1 MKDILKTINL
11 AELGLRLQNA
21 RKSAGLTQQAAAD
34 QLQVAR
40 TTITAIEKGERPIRP
55 DELIQLAKLYNQSVN
70 RLLQKEIVTESF
82 DVQFRK
88 GLVEIDGSETE
99 RAIEAFQTLCEDY
112 LHLEQIM
119 NSPLTKKYST
129 AYKLSEIDP
138 IWQAEEIAN
147 TERMRLGLGDGPL
160 NYLKEM
166 LESEIGLRI
175 FGIPLPSKIAGLF
188 AYTEKLGGCIASN
201 TKHPMDRQ
209 NMTIAHEYAHFL
221 TSRYQTDIVVTSPL
235 KRQPPLERFADAF
248 AKFFLMPGSGL
259 QRRFNQIKQAKMN
272 AITPADLL
280 NLADQYAVSFQSLLL
295 RLEELKLIASG
306 TWEKLMLMPR
316 FKVRDAQEIMGLTS
330 KVGSNQL
337 ELPSRFKLLATLAYQ
352 KEALSEGQLIRILR
366 TDRLQAREIVQKL
379 RSQSIMNNPDDEIP
393 FNFYQLLEPF
403 GGKLKVADGGED
415 D

>member
-21 RKSAGLTQQAAAD
+21 RKSAGLTQQDAAD
-34 QLQVAR
+34 HLQVAR
-40 TTITAIEKGERPIRP
+40 TTITAIEKGERAIRP
-55 DELIQLAKLYNQSVN
+55 DELIQFAKLYNQSVN

-88 GLVEIDGSETE
+88 GLAEVDGTETE
-99 RAIEAFQTLCEDY
+99 RVIEVFQALCEDY
-112 LHLEQIM
+112 LYLEQIM

-160 NYLKEM
+160 IHLKEI
-166 LESEIGLRI
+166 LATEIGLRI

-188 AYTEKLGGCIASN
+188 AFTEKLGGSIASN
-201 TKHPMDRQ
+201 TKHPIDRQ
-209 NMTIAHEYAHFL
+209 NWTIAHEYAHFL
-221 TSRYQTDIVVTSPL
+221 TSRHQTDIVMTHQV
-235 KRQPPLERFADAF
+235 KRVPASEKFADAF
-248 AKFFLMPGSGL
+248 ARFFLMPGSGL

-280 NLADQYAVSFQSLLL
+280 NLSDQYAVSFQGLLW
-295 RLEELKLIASG
+295 RLEELNLIPAG
-306 TWEKLMLMPR
+306 TWDKLVQVHQFKPR
-316 FKVRDAQEIMGLTS
+316 KGQEIMGLTP
-330 KVGSNQL
+330 KGGSNQL
-337 ELPSRFKLLATLAYQ
+337 ELPSRFSFLAALAFHNG
-352 KEALSEGQLIRILR
+352 ELSEGQLVRILR
-366 TDRLQAREIVQKL
+366 TDRIHARKIVQQFA
-379 RSQSIMNNPDDEIP
+379 SQSIMNNPEEEIQLN
-393 FNFYQLLEPF
+393 FNQLIEPLE
-403 GGKLKVADGGED
+403 GKLKVADGGKD